1 MRTSMKKSLLFVSL
15 LLVCEC
21 TVFGGLNHAFGDS
34 TEVLPPL
41 PATSS
46 FMDRIDEAACY
57 AVEGLTE
64 PALLRW
70 DFGRKEVYAY
80 AYSQKSIMTS
90 IMSEGAGGGDRNE
103 PGMITEVKGK
113 MSLKSE
119 GDRTARL
126 VMEDL
131 MMSMQF
137 ETSERE
143 EPKTMDSEA
152 PPMVIQGVQEDGTM
166 KLGSSSQEM
175 LLKMLFPIPS
185 SPLRVGES
193 VSSPRAV
200 PFNAMG
206 SLLEVTGS
214 SVTTLTGYVGLD
226 GKTCARLETVIDI
239 SNLNVPQ
246 ELEGTYKC
254 QVKGKSVF
262 FFDIQGKRF
271 LSGRVAL
278 IMGMRV
284 KAPMPRMH
292 LPSEA
297 EDVDLPE
304 TISMSMDNDTFISVD
319 YVE

>member
-1 MRTSMKKSLLFVSL
+1 MRTSVKKSLLVMAL

-21 TVFGGLNHAFGDS
+21 TIFGGPNYAFGDS

-41 PATSS
+41 PASSS
-46 FMDRIDEAACY
+46 FMDQIDEAACY
-57 AVEGLTE
+57 AVEEPTQ

-80 AYSQKSIMTS
+80 DYSQKSIMTS
-90 IMSEGAGGGDRNE
+90 IMSERPGGGDRNE
-103 PGMITEVKGK
+103 PGMVTEVKGK

-239 SNLNVPQ
+239 SNLNVPE

-262 FFDIQGKRF
+262 FFDIEGKRF

-297 EDVDLPE
+297 EDVGLPE

-319 YVE
+319 YVD